1 MKFFTLSEIGKVN
14 LLSILN
20 WLDSKDSNNKMQ
32 YTCLQNF
39 QNLLM
44 NVH

>member
-1 MKFFTLSEIGKVN
+1 MINSFSTLN
-14 LLSILN
+14 L
-20 WLDSKDSNNKMQ
+20 LDSKDLNNKVQ